1 MPGIIPLTIPYS
13 AYEPIQRLIAT
24 HRGTIER
31 EEFAATVTLEIIA
44 PDANVAALTRALRTI
59 TAGQVQIAAV

>member
-1 MPGIIPLTIPYS
+1 LTIPYS

-44 PDANVAALTRALRTI
+44 PDANVAALTGALRTI

>member
-1 MPGIIPLTIPYS
+1 M
-13 AYEPIQRLIAT
+13 IAT

-44 PDANVAALTRALRTI
+44 PDANVVALTGALRTI

>member
-1 MPGIIPLTIPYS
+1 
-13 AYEPIQRLIAT
+13 LIAT

-44 PDANVAALTRALRTI
+44 PDANVAALTGALRTM
-59 TAGQVQIAAV
+59 TAGQAQIAAV